1 MAAMAIVTRSSINVK
16 PSEARALT
24 DKLKRSHA
32 TRGPHKRLFADVSF
46 IFMFLVFLVGLLVG
60 IHYIFNNETVNR

>member
-1 MAAMAIVTRSSINVK
+1 
-16 PSEARALT
+16 LT